1 MVEDRKDTKTAVNIF
16 VKVRDTVKDASVFI
30 NLGHAFA
37 ELRQYSR
44 SIEAYDVALSKTN
57 DPMIMAC
64 LGRTWLARGKAEK
77 NLQYY
82 KHALDHSEKVTSDVH
97 FL

>member
-1 MVEDRKDTKTAVNIF
+1 MNIF
-16 VKVRDTVKDASVFI
+16 VKVRDTVKDPSVFI

-44 SIEAYDVALSKTN
+44 SIEAYDIALAKTN
-57 DPMIMAC
+57 DPTIMAC

-77 NLQYY
+77 NIAYY
-82 KHALDHSEKVTSDVH
+82 KNALDHSQKVGHVH
-97 FL
+97 SCEEYY